1 MAQRRP
7 EAGTIA
13 GVLAN
18 LRRAPRRVRRQSR
31 DVIDAA
37 VSQLFDAAARQP
49 ADTGSAE
56 YRIDDLA
63 RLAGTTTRN
72 IRVYRDR
79 GLLPPPRRVGRIAL
93 YNDTHLTRL
102 RLITSMLDRGYTIA
116 HVKEML
122 GAWESG
128 RDLADVLGLETAI
141 VGSWATEQPETRP
154 RADVERLIGDPG
166 AFDRLVTLGVI
177 RVDTETTATVTR
189 PKLIE
194 AFGEIHG
201 YGIGMDTLVELYAQT
216 LPHID
221 AISDMLVRAGAAHV
235 VDRIKPGEP
244 LPADAEIAE
253 LITMLVRFRTQAVAA
268 VTATLASSIEST
280 IEALAGSL
288 LADYLT
294 DSPAA
299 EAN

>member
-1 MAQRRP
+1 
-7 EAGTIA
+7 
-13 GVLAN
+13 
-18 LRRAPRRVRRQSR
+18 
-31 DVIDAA
+31 
-37 VSQLFDAAARQP
+37 
-49 ADTGSAE
+49 
-56 YRIDDLA
+56 
-63 RLAGTTTRN
+63 
-72 IRVYRDR
+72 
-79 GLLPPPRRVGRIAL
+79 
-93 YNDTHLTRL
+93 
-102 RLITSMLDRGYTIA
+102 
-116 HVKEML
+116 
-122 GAWESG
+122 
-128 RDLADVLGLETAI
+128 
-141 VGSWATEQPETRP
+141 
-154 RADVERLIGDPG
+154 
-166 AFDRLVTLGVI
+166 
-177 RVDTETTATVTR
+177 
-189 PKLIE
+189 
-194 AFGEIHG
+194 
-201 YGIGMDTLVELYAQT
+201 MDTLVELYAQT